1 MKLTLDHISLNVEDA
16 VVAADFYHNIL
27 ELEIERLDKFKTGG
41 ASFPSARINRETVID
56 LFPPA
61 LWRKDGE
68 ENESSKNN
76 LNHFCLNFAEKDWNR
91 LIERLK
97 IHDIKIKKYTDNN
110 WGAQGIGISVYFDD
124 VDSNEIEA
132 RFYRSW

>member
-1 MKLTLDHISLNVEDA
+1 MKLNLDHIVLNVQDA
-16 VVAADFYHNIL
+16 VIAADFYLNIL
-27 ELEIERLDKFKTGG
+27 ELEIERLDKFKNGT
-41 ASFPSARINRETVID
+41 ASFPSVRINRETVID
-56 LFPPA
+56 LFPPEM
-61 LWRKDGE
+61 WRVKGE
-68 ENESSKNN
+68 ENESSKIN
-76 LNHFCLNFAEKDWNR
+76 LNHFCLNFAQNDWNR

-124 VDSNEIEA
+124 VDGNEIEA